1 MRRSNAATNPLC
13 RHRMW
18 RERSTIA
25 AFGLVAA
32 SWSARWSAGPPQ
44 WVTTAE
50 KTEPDW
56 SPMARLGAVGRAET
70 WDHQVIIAGAVAS

>member
-1 MRRSNAATNPLC
+1 MMRSNAATNPLC

-56 SPMARLGAVGRAET
+56 VADGPAGGPLAGRRLGITR
-70 WDHQVIIAGAVAS
+70 